1 MKVEGIDEQGEECV
15 RVSWLKISP
24 SVFFLGKKLRSVRG
38 LRTWSPTVLLAAL
51 EPF

>member
-1 MKVEGIDEQGEECV
+1 MKAEGIDEQGEQCEQV
-15 RVSWLKISP
+15 GLKFSP